1 VRNLILPDAKLF
13 VEAGYPVL
21 SFDYRGFGGSS
32 PVWLR
37 NRKRGPRVPPR
48 KRTRYVL
55 PLIVTGG
62 STFAIRLTGDRL
74 GVKAAVAWRAIRSG
88 WRGGF
93 VRT

>member
-1 VRNLILPDAKLF
+1 
-13 VEAGYPVL
+13 VL
-21 SFDYRGFGGSS
+21 SKGCTGAYVFAPRLWRHCGQFSGFGGSS

-37 NRKRGPRVPPR
+37 NRKRGPRVQPR